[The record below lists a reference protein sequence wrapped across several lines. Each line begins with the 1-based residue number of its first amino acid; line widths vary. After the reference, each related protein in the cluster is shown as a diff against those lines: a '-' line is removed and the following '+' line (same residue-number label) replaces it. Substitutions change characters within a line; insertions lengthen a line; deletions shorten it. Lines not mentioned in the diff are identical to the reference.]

1 MIFLSSFNNILL
13 FLNYNILNYTKFL
26 LLNSF
31 NILFI
36 LSLILQSY
44 PSGSADVPE
53 HLLPH
58 LIPLKKIDLYDE
70 IGKGEFGVVYRGVYC
85 HNKCKEIVAV
95 KVFPCKLQNL

>member
-1 MIFLSSFNNILL
+1 MVFSLLISLTILQVFIFSLL
-13 FLNYNILNYTKFL
+13 
-26 LLNSF
+26 
-31 NILFI
+31 
-36 LSLILQSY
+36 LQSY

-58 LIPLKKIDLYDE
+58 LISLKKIDLYDE

-95 KVFPCKLQNL
+95 KVFPCKLQIFNFHKKKLYSKEYIV